1 MKLTQV
7 SYKLIL
13 EVIRLKSEYSAS
25 ICTVPMLI
33 SALFAIRDENEFT
46 NLFNAYFEKKLAI
59 KFEVIDKVLD
69 ELINASTQ
77 HTEGDDST
85 SNDIQLFPI
94 NSDNS
99 ITITTDKELS
109 EVFAHLEI
117 FLKEC
122 HREEI
127 TPDYFIVSLFETGT
141 STIRQFLKKISVN
154 YMEAEMFFERKK
166 ILDYEIVPYEISRF
180 VTYSNPSYV
189 GKPCHIV
196 GREKELQE
204 IYRNMLKPVKRN
216 VILYGFPGVGK
227 TAVGELLTH
236 NISNNLCPNHFKGFK
251 VFEMSVKNFL
261 LNCNDSKEANEMMN
275 TLLNFLSKRKDNIIL
290 LIDEIQTILG
300 KGGLFD
306 PKKLDLSTTLKP
318 ILVRGDVRIVGMT
331 TFSDY
336 IAFKNDQALDRRFAG
351 IEIIAPKMKQVPAM
365 ITPMVHEIEKEKNIS
380 IPFDV
385 VDKAIWYAACFDF
398 MKHNPDKSLDVING
412 AIANAQLRNSNTVT
426 TDDIINVFHVSF
438 ERWNGMT
445 EVVKKGIAYHE
456 AGHYV
461 LNILTNP
468 GNYVVLAVS
477 IYPTKEY
484 TGVNVLEV
492 DETVTPNTNREYFY
506 NEIACDLAGR
516 IAEELVFSDINSGAS
531 EDLDSATAIAQSMIT
546 EFGMS
551 NGIGKNRVYLNDGLG
566 NDESAQEVDEEV
578 SEIINL
584 VYKRCKKILTENR
597 DFLDA
602 IANALLERHILMKAE
617 LDEIWNNVQKER
629 QEKQPVTSKKSKYSQ
644 NQKIEKFKEFRKST
658 QRNFKKI
665 TQKAKRTVKKQIRKF
680 HINYR

>member
-1 MKLTQV
+1 MKLTSV
-7 SYKLIL
+7 SSKLIH
-13 EVIRLKSEYSAS
+13 EVIRLKSEYHAS
-25 ICTVPMLI
+25 VCTVPMLI
-33 SALFAIRDENEFT
+33 SALFAVRDENKFT
-46 NLFNAYFEKKLAI
+46 NLFNAYFEKKLGI
-59 KFEVIDKVLD
+59 KFDVIDKVLD
-69 ELINASTQ
+69 ELINASIQ
-77 HTEGDDST
+77 QSKGDDSK
-85 SNDIQLFPI
+85 NDSIQLFPT

-99 ITITTDKELS
+99 ITITTDKELL
-109 EVFAHLEI
+109 EVFNHI
-117 FLKEC
+117 GKFLKEC

-127 TPDYFIVSLFETGT
+127 TPDYFIVSLFEIGT

-166 ILDYEIVPYEISRF
+166 ILAYEIIPYEISHF

-275 TLLNFLSKRKDNIIL
+275 TLLNFLSRRKDDIIL

-331 TFSDY
+331 TFADY

-351 IEIIAPKMKQVPAM
+351 IEIIAPRMNQVPAM
-365 ITPMVHEIEKEKNIS
+365 ITPMVREIERTRQMQIS
-380 IPFDV
+380 EEVIN
-385 VDKAIWYAACFDF
+385 KAIWYAACFDF
-398 MKHNPDKSLDVING
+398 TKYNPDKSLDVING
-412 AIANAQLRNSNTVT
+412 AIANAQLRNDCIVT
-426 TDDIINVFHVSF
+426 SDDVINVFHVSF
-438 ERWNGMT
+438 ERWEGMT
-445 EVVKKGIAYHE
+445 IRVKKGIAYHE
-456 AGHYV
+456 AGHYI
-461 LNILTNP
+461 LNVLTNP

-484 TGVNVLEV
+484 NGVNVFEM
-492 DETVTPNTNREYFY
+492 DETVTPNTNKEYFY
-506 NEIACDLAGR
+506 NEIACELAGR
-516 IAEELVFSDINSGAS
+516 AAEELIFGDINSGAS
-531 EDLDSATAIAQSMIT
+531 EDLDTATAIAQKMIT

-551 NGIGKNRVYLNDGLG
+551 NGIGKNRVYLSEGFG
-566 NDESAQEVDEEV
+566 NDEGAQEVDEEV
-578 SEIINL
+578 AEIINL
-584 VYKRCKKILTENR
+584 VYKRCKKILVENR

-602 IANALLERHILMKAE
+602 IANALLEHHILMKSE
-617 LDEIWNNVQKER
+617 LDEIWNDVKKER
-629 QEKQPVTSKKSKYSQ
+629 QKKQPLASKRTINTQ
-644 NQKIEKFKEFRKST
+644 HQKIEEIKEFGKST
-658 QRNFKKI
+658 QRNFEKLIKKA
-665 TQKAKRTVKKQIRKF
+665 TRTAKKHVKKF
-680 HINYR
+680 HK

>member
-25 ICTVPMLI
+25 VCTVPMLL
-33 SALFAIRDENEFT
+33 SALFAVRDENEFT
-46 NLFNAYFEKKLAI
+46 NLFNAYFEKKLGI
-59 KFEVIDKVLD
+59 KFDVIDKVLD
-69 ELINASTQ
+69 ELINASVQ
-77 HTEGDDST
+77 HTKGDDST
-85 SNDIQLFPI
+85 SNNIRLF
-94 NSDNS
+94 STDGKNS
-99 ITITTDKELS
+99 ITITADQELS
-109 EVFAHLEI
+109 KIFTHFEI

-275 TLLNFLSKRKDNIIL
+275 TLLNFLSRRKDDIIL

-331 TFSDY
+331 TFADY

-351 IEIIAPKMKQVPAM
+351 IEIIAPRMKQVPAM
-365 ITPMVHEIEKEKNIS
+365 ITPMVREIEKAKQMQIS
-380 IPFDV
+380 EEVI
-385 VDKAIWYAACFDF
+385 DKAIWYAACFDF
-398 MKHNPDKSLDVING
+398 TKYNPDKSLDVING
-412 AIANAQLRNSNTVT
+412 AIANAQLRNDCIVT
-426 TDDIINVFHVSF
+426 ADDVINVFHVSF
-438 ERWNGMT
+438 ERWKGMT
-445 EVVKKGIAYHE
+445 LRVKKGVAYHE
-456 AGHYV
+456 AGHYI
-461 LNILTNP
+461 LNVLTNP

-484 TGVNVLEV
+484 NGVNVFEM
-492 DETVTPNTNREYFY
+492 DETVTPNTNKEYFY
-506 NEIACDLAGR
+506 NEIACELAGR
-516 IAEELVFSDINSGAS
+516 AAEELIFGDINSGAS
-531 EDLDSATAIAQSMIT
+531 EDLDTATAIAQKMIT

-551 NGIGKNRVYLNDGLG
+551 NGIGKNRVYLSEGFG
-566 NDESAQEVDEEV
+566 NDEGAQEVDEEV
-578 SEIINL
+578 AEIINL
-584 VYKRCKKILTENR
+584 VYKRCKKILVENR

-602 IANALLERHILMKAE
+602 IANALLEHHILMKSE
-617 LDEIWNNVQKER
+617 LDEIWNNVKKER
-629 QEKQPVTSKKSKYSQ
+629 QKKPALTSKKSENAKF
-644 NQKIEKFKEFRKST
+644 QKIEKFKDFGKST
-658 QRNFKKI
+658 QRNFEKLFKKA
-665 TQKAKRTVKKQIRKF
+665 TRTAKKHVKKF
-680 HINYR
+680 HK

>member
-94 NSDNS
+94 NSDSS

-109 EVFAHLEI
+109 EIFAHLEI

-127 TPDYFIVSLFETGT
+127 TPDYFSVSMFEIG
-141 STIRQFLKKISVN
+141 SKSIRQFLKKISVN
-154 YMEAEMFFERKK
+154 YMDTEMFFTRKK
-166 ILDYEIVPYEISRF
+166 ILDYEIVPYEISHF
-180 VTYSNPSYV
+180 VTYSNPAYV
-189 GKPCHIV
+189 GKACHIV
-196 GREKELQE
+196 GREKELKE
-204 IYRNMLKPVKRN
+204 LYRNMLKPVKRN

-227 TAVGELLTH
+227 SAVGELLKH
-236 NISNNLCPNHFKGFK
+236 NISNNVCPNHFKGFK
-251 VFEMSVKNFL
+251 VFEMSVKDFL

-275 TLLNFLSKRKDNIIL
+275 TLLNFLTRRKDDIIL
-290 LIDEIQTILG
+290 LIDEIQTIIG

-331 TFSDY
+331 TFTDY
-336 IAFKNDQALDRRFAG
+336 LAFQGDQALNRRFAG
-351 IEIIAPKMKQVPAM
+351 INIIAPKIKQVTQM
-365 ITPMVHEIEKEKNIS
+365 ITPVIREIEKEKGIS
-380 IPFDV
+380 ISSEV
-385 VDKAIWYAACFDF
+385 IDKAIWYAACFDF
-398 MKHNPDKSLDVING
+398 MKYNPDKSLDVIHG
-412 AIANAQLRNSNTVT
+412 AIANAQLRNSTTVT
-426 TDDIINVFHVSF
+426 VDDVINVFHVSF
-438 ERWNGMT
+438 EKWNGMT
-445 EVVKKGIAYHE
+445 ERVKKGIAYHE

-468 GNYVVLAVS
+468 GNYVILAVS
-477 IYPTKEY
+477 IYPTQEY
-484 TGVNVLEV
+484 NGVNVLEA
-492 DETVTPNTNREYFY
+492 DETITPNTNKEYFY
-506 NEIACDLAGR
+506 NEMACDLAGR
-516 IAEELVFSDINSGAS
+516 VAEELVFGEINSGAS
-531 EDLDSATAIAQSMIT
+531 ADLDSATAIAQSMIT

-551 NGIGKNRVYLNDGLG
+551 DGIGKNRVYLIEGFG
-566 NDESAQEVDEEV
+566 NDEGAQEVDEEV
-578 SEIINL
+578 ARIINL

-602 IANALLERHILMKAE
+602 IAAALLEHHILMKSE
-617 LDEIWNNVQKER
+617 LDKIWANVEKER
-629 QEKQPVTSKKSKYSQ
+629 LKNPHATSMKFEKNKHQRIAEISSSAQKSIASITRKATRTAKKH
-644 NQKIEKFKEFRKST
+644 
-658 QRNFKKI
+658 
-665 TQKAKRTVKKQIRKF
+665 IRKF
-680 HINYR
+680 HK